1 MAGAGERIKRE
12 RAMVWWGAMMPHM
25 KEPPKFEA
33 FTGYKPDR
41 ADELKRWLAAWDKVD
56 RALARN

>member
-1 MAGAGERIKRE
+1 MDGAAERIKRE
-12 RAMVWWGAMMPHM
+12 KALVWWGAMMPGA
-25 KEPPKFEA
+25 KDPPSFEA

-41 ADELKRWLAAWDKVD
+41 TEEIRRWLSAWDRVD